1 MGDEAD
7 DILRAFALT
16 DEHRNEYEC
25 VKSKF
30 DEHFVP
36 RRNVIFERAK
46 FNMRRQEESE
56 SVDAYITDLY
66 TSGALRLWGTA
77 QRDDPGSYRGGHPQP
92 SSIRE
97 DVAGLQANADSAIT
111 QVRQSETVKLQQS
124 ILRGNSLP
132 VKPEIPVG
140 AVQKKGGCQWKPGKS
155 WGSQNSGATNH
166 ILITPGG
173 VPGVARSLRIIRLI
187 VLPRMPSAGNAVRRA
202 ISKQCVDQPEW
213 GASRTTQARS
223 FSELWKVQP
232 RKITPGQ

>member
-1 MGDEAD
+1 M
-7 DILRAFALT
+7 T

-66 TSGALRLWGTA
+66 TLAEHCDYGALHNEMI
-77 QRDDPGSYRGGHPQP
+77 RDRIVVG
-92 SSIRE
+92 IRNRALSE
-97 DVAGLQANADSAIT
+97 KMQLDSKLTLDSAVT
-111 QVRQSETVKLQQS
+111 QVRQSEAVKLQQAVH
-124 ILRGNSLP
+124 RGNSLP

-140 AVQKKGGCQWKPGKS
+140 AVQKKGGRQWKPGKS

-166 ILITPGG
+166 KPDNPRGCPRCGKIPGHIKAHC
-173 VPGVARSLRIIRLI
+173 PAKD
-187 VLPRMPSAGNAVRRA
+187 A
-202 ISKQCVDQPEW
+202 IC
-213 GASRTTQARS
+213 
-223 FSELWKVQP
+223 
-232 RKITPGQ
+232 RK

>member
-1 MGDEAD
+1 MYVVIHLVIQLLRRSMLHHQSPSIYFARPEQWTKWIRRFERFRVASGLSQKGEEAQVNTLIYAMGDEAD

-46 FNMRRQEESE
+46 FNIRRQEESE

-66 TSGALRLWGTA
+66 TLAEHCDYGALYNEMI
-77 QRDDPGSYRGGHPQP
+77 RDRIVVG
-92 SSIRE
+92 IRNRALSE
-97 DVAGLQANADSAIT
+97 KMQLDSKLTLDSAVM
-111 QVRQSETVKLQQS
+111 QVRQSEAVKLQQS
-124 ILRGNSLP
+124 VLRGNSLP

-140 AVQKKGGCQWKPGKS
+140 AVQKKGGRQWKPGKS

-166 ILITPGG
+166 KPDNGK
-173 VPGVARSLRIIRLI
+173 P
-187 VLPRMPSAGNAVRRA
+187 
-202 ISKQCVDQPEW
+202 
-213 GASRTTQARS
+213 
-223 FSELWKVQP
+223 
-232 RKITPGQ
+232 